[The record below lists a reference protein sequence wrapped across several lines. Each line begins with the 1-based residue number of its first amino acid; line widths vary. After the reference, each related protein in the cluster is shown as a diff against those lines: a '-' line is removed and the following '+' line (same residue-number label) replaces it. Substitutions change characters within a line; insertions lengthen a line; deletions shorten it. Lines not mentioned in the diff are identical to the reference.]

1 MYTCFIRV
9 PAYFWNK
16 RNFKNDHFVQ
26 YQQMIDEED
35 PEKQKKLE
43 IEMQRR
49 DAKRNQRKTAKMK
62 ETGLFLDFYLNL
74 NFTWL
79 KPKLKHMKIRA

>member
-1 MYTCFIRV
+1 MYTCSIKILAYSRNKPSFI
-9 PAYFWNK
+9 
-16 RNFKNDHFVQ
+16 NDHFVQ

-74 NFTWL
+74 NFTWSA
-79 KPKLKHMKIRA
+79 PK